1 VRVVASRWGYV
12 NGVRRL
18 TRSSA
23 TDTNDDGSYKIAGL
37 IPGEWV
43 ISVFP
48 PGDAASLARMAD
60 IEAVIQAAPRRPS
73 VQMIT
78 MPTVGVAG
86 YLPTY
91 YPGVGDRA
99 SAATITLVP
108 GESRSGVDVQAGFPR
123 AAIIRGTVAVPP
135 GRDFSVFVGVESN
148 DAGGSF
154 RGAVVDANGAF
165 SLPNLPPGR
174 YTIGAEVAPSSTQ
187 ESLNR
192 QGGIPA
198 EDTTF
203 RLWGSAEVQLDGAEA
218 VTAIAVRPAGS
229 VSGQM
234 TSDTVLMDW
243 PTVSLQTSPGSRYT
257 VFGAPTAR
265 PGPDGRFSLVGVYP
279 GRYQLVIAPGIAKSA
294 IVNGV
299 DILDFGLAMT
309 GDDIAGIAIALTDR
323 LSSVAGVLT
332 ATSGVPVSDYSVIIA
347 PTDRRYWVPNARR
360 IQTTRPSVDGQYEF
374 RNLPA
379 GEYLLAVL
387 TDIEPG
393 QQFDPDFLQELSG
406 ASVRVRVGDR
416 TDVAQHLRL
425 GR

>member
-1 VRVVASRWGYV
+1 
-12 NGVRRL
+12 
-18 TRSSA
+18 
-23 TDTNDDGSYKIAGL
+23 
-37 IPGEWV
+37 
-43 ISVFP
+43 
-48 PGDAASLARMAD
+48 
-60 IEAVIQAAPRRPS
+60 
-73 VQMIT
+73 

-299 DILDFGLAMT
+299 DIL
-309 GDDIAGIAIALTDR
+309 
-323 LSSVAGVLT
+323 VAGVLT